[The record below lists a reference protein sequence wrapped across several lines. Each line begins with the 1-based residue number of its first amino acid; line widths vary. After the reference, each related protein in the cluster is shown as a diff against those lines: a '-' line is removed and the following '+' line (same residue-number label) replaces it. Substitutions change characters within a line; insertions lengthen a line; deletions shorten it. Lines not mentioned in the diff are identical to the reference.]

1 MARRAPARLARPFT
15 PSGGLVSTTSLLAV
29 VAGTWGVAMALSPM
43 LQIRTV
49 IRNRSSAD
57 VSLGY
62 LSVLTVG
69 FVLWFAYGVSIGNA
83 ALIVTNTVALLV
95 SLATMGVVIR
105 FRPV

>member
-1 MARRAPARLARPFT
+1 
-15 PSGGLVSTTSLLAV
+15 LVSTSSLLAV

-62 LSVLTVG
+62 LGVLTVG
-69 FVLWFAYGVSIGNA
+69 FVLWLSYGVSIGNV

-95 SLATMGVVIR
+95 SLATMGVVVR